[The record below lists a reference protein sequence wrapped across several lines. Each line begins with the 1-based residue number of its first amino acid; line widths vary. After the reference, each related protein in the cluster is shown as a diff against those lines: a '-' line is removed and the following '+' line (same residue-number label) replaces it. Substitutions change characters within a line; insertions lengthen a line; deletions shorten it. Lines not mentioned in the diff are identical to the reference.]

1 MQALPIFGYLVCI
14 LLLYLSVLT
23 TLSKYTT
30 MKKTIAM
37 AALAVAVSF
46 GSVSCK
52 KKVSDAD
59 LQTQATTIVTSNPG
73 ASVEIKDGV
82 AHLSGTFETQEAKD
96 AMIKQLKAINGVKD
110 VHDMATVAPAASAM
124 NTPVETQSAVDPMV
138 QQKVQDAV
146 KDIPGVKVEVVNG
159 ELTLIGNISSS
170 DARKVKESVDALKVG
185 KVNYNYTVK
194 K

>member
-1 MQALPIFGYLVCI
+1 
-14 LLLYLSVLT
+14 
-23 TLSKYTT
+23 

-37 AALAVAVSF
+37 AALAVAISL

-59 LQTQATTIVTSNPG
+59 LQTQATTVVTSNPG
-73 ASVEIKDGV
+73 ASVEVKEGV

-96 AMIKQLKAINGVKD
+96 AMIKQLKAINGIKD
-110 VHDMATVAPAASAM
+110 VHDMATVAPATTMPAS
-124 NTPVETQSAVDPMV
+124 VETQSAVDPAV

-146 KDIPGVKVEVVNG
+146 KDIPGIQVEVVNG
-159 ELTLIGNISSS
+159 ELTLTGSISSS

>member
-1 MQALPIFGYLVCI
+1 
-14 LLLYLSVLT
+14 
-23 TLSKYTT
+23 

-46 GSVSCK
+46 GAVSCK

-59 LQTQATTIVTSNPG
+59 LQTQATTVVTTNPS
-73 ASVEIKDGV
+73 ASVEVKDGV
-82 AHLSGTFETQEAKD
+82 AHLSGTFESQEAKD
-96 AMIKQLKAINGVKD
+96 AMIKNLKAINGVKD
-110 VHDMATVAPAASAM
+110 VMDMATVASTPPPPP
-124 NTPVETQSAVDPMV
+124 PVETTSAIAPEV
-138 QQKVQDAV
+138 QQKVKDAV

-159 ELTLIGNISSS
+159 ELTLTGTVSAT